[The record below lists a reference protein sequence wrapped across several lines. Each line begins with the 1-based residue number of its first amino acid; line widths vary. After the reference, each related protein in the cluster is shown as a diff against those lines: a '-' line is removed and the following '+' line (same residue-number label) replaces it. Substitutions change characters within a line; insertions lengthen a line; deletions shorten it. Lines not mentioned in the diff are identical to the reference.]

1 MSGKTTKKVLC
12 VIMSVILVTSCI
24 IPAFAADNKCSRDDT
39 PLLIISGFSQYQ
51 LIDKRTGKSV
61 WTPDEELILNA
72 IEKALPALETLLASD
87 MTKNDFDVFC
97 DDFIPAANEL
107 FSYISC
113 TPDGEPYD
121 QNVGLINQFTGP
133 VSDYDYAEVKQVFEN
148 DIVDIA
154 VEAYGADH
162 VWVYGLDWRVDPLI
176 LADDIHDYIET
187 MKATTGHDKVA
198 ISGISMGGCILSAYL
213 SKYGYD
219 DLSNIT
225 MLSSAFTGIEMVGAL
240 LCGEVEIDEQGLYNM
255 INESIGK
262 DTLSEVI
269 AKTGILDKLLPVV
282 DELIAYEKDRIY
294 SECLIP
300 SFGYITGIWAFVPD
314 SRYSEAK
321 EYMNIRMNEGTDEQN
336 EIFWKRVDAYHYGV
350 QNKIADILTTAQD
363 NGVCV
368 SIVSNYNSQ
377 MPPITTAGN
386 YTGDQVIETIHTSGF
401 ATVAP
406 YGETLDEN
414 YMRNAHLSSD
424 RMIDA
429 STCILPDNTWFIKNQ
444 RHVEFSNKGENDN
457 SRFFAWILTAPAD
470 TNVNSNP
477 DFPQFMQ
484 YDRDTLTLSP
494 LSSKMGDINASGNI
508 TVADAKLVLKAI
520 AGAEELTD
528 AQAWVADINI
538 DGKISVVDAKL
549 ILKMLVS

>member
-1 MSGKTTKKVLC
+1 
-12 VIMSVILVTSCI
+12 
-24 IPAFAADNKCSRDDT
+24 
-39 PLLIISGFSQYQ
+39 
-51 LIDKRTGKSV
+51 
-61 WTPDEELILNA
+61 
-72 IEKALPALETLLASD
+72 
-87 MTKNDFDVFC
+87 
-97 DDFIPAANEL
+97 
-107 FSYISC
+107 
-113 TPDGEPYD
+113 
-121 QNVGLINQFTGP
+121 
-133 VSDYDYAEVKQVFEN
+133 
-148 DIVDIA
+148 
-154 VEAYGADH
+154 
-162 VWVYGLDWRVDPLI
+162 
-176 LADDIHDYIET
+176 
-187 MKATTGHDKVA
+187 
-198 ISGISMGGCILSAYL
+198 
-213 SKYGYD
+213 
-219 DLSNIT
+219 
-225 MLSSAFTGIEMVGAL
+225 
-240 LCGEVEIDEQGLYNM
+240 
-255 INESIGK
+255 
-262 DTLSEVI
+262 
-269 AKTGILDKLLPVV
+269 
-282 DELIAYEKDRIY
+282 
-294 SECLIP
+294 
-300 SFGYITGIWAFVPD
+300 
-314 SRYSEAK
+314 
-321 EYMNIRMNEGTDEQN
+321 MNIRMNEGTDEQN